1 MQKEPCNQSV
11 ACVCYKRHSSSICK
25 FCFVKRIINDAHS
38 VLKASKYLQG
48 RFDDQWSSRF
58 AHNATCISMLLERQ
72 RGCFRHVPPIT
83 VRICVLSTP
92 FTYVIGSSSPLKS
105 YFPITKLFPCE
116 ALGKRPNLSTTPVVK
131 GNSISLIFRRYVIAM
146 TNT

>member
-11 ACVCYKRHSSSICK
+11 ACMGYKRHSSSICK
-25 FCFVKRIINDAHS
+25 FCFVNMIINDAHS

-48 RFDDQWSSRF
+48 KFDDQWALRF
-58 AHNATCISMLLERQ
+58 AHNATCIPMHIIRQ

-83 VRICVLSTP
+83 VGICVLSTP

-105 YFPITKLFPCE
+105 YFPITKPFPCE
-116 ALGKRPNLSTTPVVK
+116 ALGKRPNLSPTPVVT
-131 GNSISLIFRRYVIAM
+131 GNSNSLIFRRYVIAM